1 MANTGLL
8 ATLSTIVLVLAVF
21 GTLTPTRA
29 QLTQHQRMLMEG
41 GGAYGKRTQNE
52 LRPVNY
58 LNLMDEEAGD
68 SVEVEKEP
76 MPNSL
81 ALYLAHLSPG
91 KRHMLSQLLAMTRMN
106 SEAENE

>member
-1 MANTGLL
+1 MLN
-8 ATLSTIVLVLAVF
+8 SSQRLAVAITCLSVMCLAEPRRNYNRVF
-21 GTLTPTRA
+21 GPT
-29 QLTQHQRMLMEG
+29 
-41 GGAYGKRTQNE
+41 YGKRTQND

-76 MPNSL
+76 MPSSL
-81 ALYLAHLSPG
+81 ALYIANLSPG